1 MKLHVQLFGPFRDF
15 QPQSVL
21 ELDIAD
27 GATLAAARDALAAH
41 AAAHWPAC
49 TPGLLRSTAFASE
62 LALLRDGDAVPAD
75 GRIALIPP
83 VNGG

>member
-1 MKLHVQLFGPFRDF
+1 MKLKVQLFGPYRDF
-15 QPQSVL
+15 QPQPVL
-21 ELDIAD
+21 ELDVVDDANAAD
-27 GATLAAARDALAAH
+27 ARNALAAH

-62 LALLRDGDAVPAD
+62 QALLRDGDTLPAD
-75 GRIALIPP
+75 GRIAVIPP

>member
-15 QPQSVL
+15 QPQPVL
-21 ELDIAD
+21 ELDVVD
-27 GATLAAARDALAAH
+27 GASVSAARAALAAH
-41 AAAHWPAC
+41 AAAYWPAC

-62 LALLRDGDAVPAD
+62 QALLRDGDALPAD

>member
-15 QPQSVL
+15 LPQAAL
-21 ELDIAD
+21 ELDVAD
-27 GATLAAARDALAAH
+27 GANVAAAREALAAH

-62 LALLRDGDAVPAD
+62 QAVLRDGDALPAD

>member
-15 QPQSVL
+15 QPQPVL
-21 ELDIAD
+21 ELEIAD
-27 GATLAAARDALAAH
+27 SANIAAVRDALAAH

-62 LALLRDGDAVPAD
+62 QAVLRDGDALPAD

-83 VNGG
+83 GNGG

>member
-1 MKLHVQLFGPFRDF
+1 MKLLVQLFGPFRDF

-21 ELDIAD
+21 ELDVAD
-27 GATLAAARDALAAH
+27 GATVAGARAALIAH
-41 AAAHWPAC
+41 ASAHWPAC

-62 LALLRDGDAVPAD
+62 DALLRDGDALPAD

>member
-15 QPQSVL
+15 QPQAAL
-21 ELDIAD
+21 ELDVAD
-27 GATLAAARDALAAH
+27 GASVAAAREALAAH

-62 LALLRDGDAVPAD
+62 QAVLRDGDALPAD

>member
-1 MKLHVQLFGPFRDF
+1 MKLQVRLFGPYRDF
-15 QPQSVL
+15 QSQPLL
-21 ELDIAD
+21 ELEVAD
-27 GATLAAARDALAAH
+27 GANVADARRALAAH
-41 AAAHWPAC
+41 AAARWPAC

-62 LALLRDGDAVPAD
+62 EALLRDGDALPAD

>member
-15 QPQSVL
+15 QPQPLL
-21 ELDIAD
+21 ELEVAD
-27 GATLAAARDALAAH
+27 HATVAAARAELAAH

-49 TPGLLRSTAFASE
+49 APGLLRSTAFASE
-62 LALLRDGDAVPAD
+62 HALLRDGDPLPAD

>member
-1 MKLHVQLFGPFRDF
+1 MKLQVQLFGPFRDF
-15 QPQSVL
+15 QSQPLL
-21 ELDIAD
+21 ELDVAD
-27 GATLAAARDALAAH
+27 GANVASAREALATH

-62 LALLRDGDAVPAD
+62 VALLRDGDALPAD
-75 GRIALIPP
+75 GRIAVIPP

>member
-1 MKLHVQLFGPFRDF
+1 MKLQLQLFGPYRDF
-15 QPQSVL
+15 QPQPLL
-21 ELDIAD
+21 ELEID
-27 GATLAAARDALAAH
+27 GANVADARAALAAH

-62 LALLRDGDAVPAD
+62 DALLRDGDALPAD

>member
-1 MKLHVQLFGPFRDF
+1 MKLRVQLFGPFRDF
-15 QPQSVL
+15 QPLPML
-21 ELDIAD
+21 ELAVAD
-27 GATLAAARDALAAH
+27 GASVADARAALAAH

-62 LALLRDGDAVPAD
+62 QAVLRDRDALPAD

>member
-1 MKLHVQLFGPFRDF
+1 MKLQVQLFGPYRDF
-15 QPQSVL
+15 QPRPVL

-27 GATLAAARDALAAH
+27 GANVADARNALAAH

-62 LALLRDGDAVPAD
+62 HALLRDGDALPVD

>member
-1 MKLHVQLFGPFRDF
+1 MKLQVQLFGPFRDF
-15 QPQSVL
+15 QSQPLL
-21 ELDIAD
+21 EIDVAD
-27 GATLAAARDALAAH
+27 GANVATAREALAAH

-62 LALLRDGDAVPAD
+62 HALLRDGDALPAD
-75 GRIALIPP
+75 GRIAVIPP

>member
-1 MKLHVQLFGPFRDF
+1 MKLRVQLFGPYRDF
-15 QPQSVL
+15 QPQPSL
-21 ELDIAD
+21 ELDVAD
-27 GATLAAARDALAAH
+27 GASVAAARVALAAH

-62 LALLRDGDAVPAD
+62 VALLRDSDALPAD

>member
-1 MKLHVQLFGPFRDF
+1 MIRVELLRAW
-15 QPQSVL
+15 PQRHRLASV
-21 ELDIAD
+21 ELPD
-27 GATLAAARDALAAH
+27 GANVAEAREALAAH

-62 LALLRDGDAVPAD
+62 HALVRDGDPLPAD

>member
-1 MKLHVQLFGPFRDF
+1 VQLFGPFRDF
-15 QPQSVL
+15 QPQPFV
-21 ELDIAD
+21 ELDVAD
-27 GATLAAARDALAAH
+27 GANIAAAREALATH

-62 LALLRDGDAVPAD
+62 VALLRDGDALPAD
-75 GRIALIPP
+75 GRIAVIPP

>member
-1 MKLHVQLFGPFRDF
+1 MKLQVQLFGPYREF
-15 QPQSVL
+15 QPRPLL
-21 ELDIAD
+21 ELDVAD
-27 GATLAAARDALAAH
+27 GAGVPGVRAALAAH

-62 LALLRDGDAVPAD
+62 HALLRDDDALPAD

>member
-1 MKLHVQLFGPFRDF
+1 MKLQVQLFGPYRDF
-15 QPQSVL
+15 QPRPVL

-27 GATLAAARDALAAH
+27 GANVADARNALAAH

-62 LALLRDGDAVPAD
+62 AALLRDGDALPAD
-75 GRIALIPP
+75 GRIAVIPP

>member
-1 MKLHVQLFGPFRDF
+1 MKLRVQLFGPYRDF
-15 QPQSVL
+15 QPQPSL
-21 ELDIAD
+21 ELDVAD
-27 GATLAAARDALAAH
+27 GASVAAARTALAAH

-62 LALLRDGDAVPAD
+62 VALLRDSDALPAD

>member
-1 MKLHVQLFGPFRDF
+1 MKLRVQLFGPFRDF
-15 QPQSVL
+15 QPLPML
-21 ELDIAD
+21 ELAVAD
-27 GATLAAARDALAAH
+27 GASVADARDALAAH

-62 LALLRDGDAVPAD
+62 QAVLRDRDALPAD

>member
-1 MKLHVQLFGPFRDF
+1 MKLRVQLFGPYRDF
-15 QPQSVL
+15 QPQPSL
-21 ELDIAD
+21 ELDVAD
-27 GATLAAARDALAAH
+27 GANVAAARAALAAY
-41 AAAHWPAC
+41 AAAHWPGC

-62 LALLRDGDAVPAD
+62 HALLRDGDALPAD

>member
-1 MKLHVQLFGPFRDF
+1 MKLQVQLFGPFRDF
-15 QPQSVL
+15 QSQPFVEL
-21 ELDIAD
+21 EVAD
-27 GATLAAARDALAAH
+27 GTAVAAAREALAAH

-62 LALLRDGDAVPAD
+62 QSLLRDGDALPAD
-75 GRIALIPP
+75 GHIALIPP